1 MWVIIETK
9 NHKRYT
15 RVFKRKFIKYGIFML
30 VNKIKGNKVSI
41 VYENDNL
48 ENPFKV
54 ITILCFMSIAILLC
68 LFLYCCYGLYRS
80 RECQKIDFQS
90 KSCEKWRNY

>member
-41 VYENDNL
+41 VYENDSVEKTFN
-48 ENPFKV
+48 
-54 ITILCFMSIAILLC
+54 IISWLCMLLIMILLC
-68 LFLYCCYGLYRS
+68 LFIYTCISFDNYNKCRA
-80 RECQKIDFQS
+80 IDFNS
-90 KSCEKWRNY
+90 KSCEKWRDY